1 VRDGASRGGFL
12 AEIIMAHIHAFA
24 RVRECAREFGESSG
38 VPLVVESPLWALER
52 QKLPWPTSA
61 RMSSSC
67 REKFCGKVRQALPR
81 AFRVCLSFSFSLSL
95 CLSLSLSLSAI
106 QTIARED
113 VYRDGKWELLCSPR
127 GNRSQYGISKK
138 PHLKHEI
145 PSTVLRYNM
154 PNQFA

>member
-95 CLSLSLSLSAI
+95 CLSLSLSLSRPFRRLL
-106 QTIARED
+106 ARTFI
-113 VYRDGKWELLCSPR
+113 GT
-127 GNRSQYGISKK
+127 GNGSFSAALAVIVVNTVFRRSLI
-138 PHLKHEI
+138 
-145 PSTVLRYNM
+145 
-154 PNQFA
+154 

>member
-95 CLSLSLSLSAI
+95 CLSLSLSLS
-106 QTIARED
+106 R
-113 VYRDGKWELLCSPR
+113 PR